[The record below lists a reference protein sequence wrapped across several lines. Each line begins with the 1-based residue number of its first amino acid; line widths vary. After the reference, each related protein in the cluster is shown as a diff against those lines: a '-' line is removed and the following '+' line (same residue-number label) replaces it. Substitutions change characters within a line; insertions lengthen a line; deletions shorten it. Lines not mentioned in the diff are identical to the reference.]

1 MEQRRVTP
9 SAILLLKTRDQTIWS
24 EPHFR
29 GDRIM
34 SGIIVGAAAASIAA
48 AATVIVA
55 ALPDAQALLSPLTEG
70 SNEYAIAAASVLASL
85 PMPGNHERFGHLR
98 SRIAFTAPPLP
109 PPLFASSPVP
119 WPALTPRELAF
130 FGAGDSASRSRPP
143 ARACGDVW
151 VRRTPL
157 RGAGPRRLATFGDR
171 RASARLRS
179 AERATGA
186 VLATSISS
194 C

>member
-1 MEQRRVTP
+1 
-9 SAILLLKTRDQTIWS
+9 
-24 EPHFR
+24 
-29 GDRIM
+29 M

-109 PPLFASSPVP
+109 PPLLVASSPVP
-119 WPALTPRELAF
+119 WPALTPESWLFLA
-130 FGAGDSASRSRPP
+130 P
-143 ARACGDVW
+143 A
-151 VRRTPL
+151 TPL
-157 RGAGPRRLATFGDR
+157 RGAGRRRGLVATFG
-171 RASARLRS
+171 
-179 AERATGA
+179 
-186 VLATSISS
+186 
-194 C
+194 